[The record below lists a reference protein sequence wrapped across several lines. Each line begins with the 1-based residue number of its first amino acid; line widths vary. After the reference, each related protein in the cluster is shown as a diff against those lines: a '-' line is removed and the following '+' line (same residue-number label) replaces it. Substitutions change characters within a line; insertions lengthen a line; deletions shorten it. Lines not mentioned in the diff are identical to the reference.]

1 MRVLLVCEQAPGRNV
16 VTGDGSSLISR
27 EILLHGSEKAE
38 VHLVYF
44 GDADA
49 QPDDDLLACCSEVT
63 RLARRG
69 STKDVRFL
77 LSRLPRKVWR
87 HDGAA
92 ARRTVAEL
100 SRRADVTIL
109 HGGEVLPLFS
119 SVHGPLVVQEVDPW
133 SDYMRQLAERS
144 GRMRGVVARRMAG
157 RMARL
162 ERRASG
168 RAAAFTLV
176 NEHDARRHAER
187 LACPVEAIP
196 NGSPSTTE
204 LLRAPGTA
212 TVGFIGTLDYAP
224 NVEAALHLVEFVDE
238 LRRGP
243 CTRARLLLAG
253 RRPTQAVLDA
263 VRDKPWIDLVPNFG
277 ELSDVLSRIDV
288 FACPDQQGF
297 GTRNSPLEA
306 LRYGVPVVAVPSAV
320 RGLSPEPHLVV
331 VDRGRDF
338 LGEVA
343 RLLEPEANERARP
356 LAPTAGREW
365 ADVVDE
371 YLDLYRRAAGTATAP
386 SAPDRQ
392 VAPLG

>member
-1 MRVLLVCEQAPGRNV
+1 MRVLLVCEQAPGRNA

-27 EILLHGSEKAE
+27 EILLHGSGKAE
-38 VHLVYF
+38 FHLVYF

-49 QPDDDLLACCSEVT
+49 RPDDDLLASCSEVT
-63 RLARRG
+63 RLPRRG
-69 STKDVRFL
+69 SARDVRFL

-92 ARRTVAEL
+92 ARRTVAEA
-100 SRRADVTIL
+100 SRRADVTVL
-109 HGGEVLPLFS
+109 HGGEVLPLFG

-133 SDYMRQLAERS
+133 SDYMRQQAERS
-144 GRMRGVVARRMAG
+144 GRLRGIVARRMAG

-162 ERRASG
+162 ERRASR

-187 LACPVEAIP
+187 LTCPVEAIP

-204 LLRAPGTA
+204 LLPAPGTA
-212 TVGFIGTLDYAP
+212 TVGFVGTLDYAP
-224 NVEAALHLVEFVDE
+224 NVEAALHLVEFVDA

-243 CTRARLLLAG
+243 CPGARLLLAG
-253 RRPTQAVLDA
+253 RRPTDAVLEA
-263 VRDKPWIDLVPNFG
+263 VRDEPWIELVPNFQ
-277 ELSDVLSRIDV
+277 ELSDVLGRIDV
-288 FACPDQQGF
+288 FACPDQPGF

-306 LRYGVPVVAVPSAV
+306 LRYGVPVVAFPSAV

-331 VDRGRDF
+331 VEREADF
-338 LGEVA
+338 LAQVA
-343 RLLEPEANERARP
+343 RLLEPAANELARP
-356 LAPTAGREW
+356 LAPTPGREW

-371 YLDLYRRAAGTATAP
+371 YLDLYRRAAGAVPAP
-386 SAPDRQ
+386 VAPDGR
-392 VAPLG
+392 VTSLG